1 MWATGMSPKKVE
13 ASVTAGRYSEQLIDP
28 KTTAGVSAS
37 GRSVEGSA
45 RMFNARGEINAQD
58 KKEALDQQMRFAELM
73 GKYRRANNE
82 SYFSPED
89 KQRII
94 EHALQGDP
102 ALRTKFG
109 AEMIPLILD
118 RLDYEGFI
126 RQVFKTHELQ
136 QGQINSYEK
145 DVNVTALVIQQDG
158 QTVEHVV
165 RGDRVFPWE
174 FLITAMPQVSITE
187 IAQRQYDVVD
197 RAHDKTTFQ
206 IMLKEDRNGLKELYQ
221 AAQLENDLINATS
234 SVNKT
239 VLETLQYGVER
250 HRLLVDKFLMNR
262 RELGDLKKNINSLDY
277 DPITARDMLLTG
289 IFGSIWGINLFITA
303 GVDEQGIESVSVPE
317 GMIFGVTAPRYIG
330 AMPIRINLTVLPAD
344 QFVHGQ
350 AKYGWLFLE
359 QISQVVVNPR
369 AIAVATKPNT
379 TVPAWMTE

>member
-1 MWATGMSPKKVE
+1 MWATGMTPKKVE
-13 ASVTAGRYSEQLIDP
+13 ASVTPNRYPEELIDP
-28 KTTAGVSAS
+28 KSTAGVSAS
-37 GRSVEGSA
+37 GRSVQGSA
-45 RMFNARGEINAQD
+45 KMFSASGQVNAYD
-58 KKEALDQQMRFAELM
+58 KKEVLDQQIKYAELM
-73 GKYRRANNE
+73 AQYRRANNA
-82 SYFSPED
+82 SYFTPED

-94 EHALQGDP
+94 EHALNTDP
-102 ALRTKFG
+102 ATRTKFG

-145 DVNVTALVIQQDG
+145 DVNVTALVINQDG

-165 RGDRVFPWE
+165 RGDRVFPYE
-174 FLITAMPQVSITE
+174 FLITAMPQVSISE

-221 AAQLENDLINATS
+221 AAQLENDIINATS

-239 VLETLQYGVER
+239 VLETLQYEVER
-250 HRLLVDKFLMNR
+250 YRLLVDKFLMNR
-262 RELGDLKKNINSLDY
+262 RELGDIKKNVNSLDF
-277 DPITARDMLLTG
+277 DPITSRDLLLTG
-289 IFGSIWGINLFITA
+289 IFGSMWGINMFISA

-317 GMIFGVTAPRYIG
+317 GMIFGVTAPRYVG
-330 AMPIRINLTVLPAD
+330 AMPIRVNLTVLPAD

-350 AKYGWLFLE
+350 PKYGWLFLE

-379 TVPAWMTE
+379 TVPSWMTE